1 MWFCLARLRK
11 DLVFSDVNNEASEI
25 QVGFRGLG
33 PAGANNRLGGELANG
48 PKIAFLWLDHSKKA
62 ARPIE
67 PVLET
72 AGPLP
77 GSHLG

>member
-1 MWFCLARLRK
+1 VLDGADAIGGAFLTLP
-11 DLVFSDVNNEASEI
+11 SSEI
-25 QVGFRGLG
+25 VPSEAFARDPDLSL
-33 PAGANNRLGGELANG
+33 RDGELANG
-48 PKIAFLWLDHSKKA
+48 PKIAFSWLDHSKKA

-72 AGPLP
+72 AGLLP